1 MMDLPSKPLKLGFLP
16 ASRGFFSKRLA
27 REMRAQTLAVLR
39 GTGCEVIV
47 PEPGET
53 AEGCVE
59 TRAEAHFCANLF
71 REKRVDGVI
80 VCAVNF
86 GDEQAVALTLRDME
100 LKVPVLLF
108 AAQEEAALHPGGERR
123 DSFCGLLSIAE
134 ALRQTGLPYSVGREP
149 VCVPGDAAFSAD
161 LEWFAAVC
169 RIVRGVRRARYGQ
182 IGARP
187 DAFWTCR
194 FDEKALQ
201 KIGPTTVTL
210 DLSEVIGGAEK
221 LHDDAPEVLAVL
233 ASLPAYADTS
243 ALAAA
248 SLLRIAKLEAFI
260 RRWAAEQELD
270 ALAVQCWTSI
280 QQNYGVCSCTTMSR
294 LGDMGL
300 PAACEADIPGALSM
314 HALQLASGQAAAL
327 ADWNNLHNDDHN
339 LVNLWHCG
347 VFPKSLGQTRPRL
360 ETHPILRDSGAV
372 PAEKAGGIVEVLLAE
387 MPVTL
392 ARVTHDAG
400 GNWQVL
406 VAQGR
411 IENNAAATGGSYGWC
426 RIENLPGLYRDVL
439 LRHFPHH
446 VALTR
451 GSVGSAVQE
460 AFGRYFGLSVFPH
473 ALDP

>member
-1 MMDLPSKPLKLGFLP
+1 MSQPCFSQPLKLGFLP

-27 REMRAQTLAVLR
+27 REMRAQTISTLR
-39 GTGCEVIV
+39 NTGYEVIV
-47 PEPGET
+47 PEAGQT
-53 AEGCVE
+53 NEGCVE
-59 TRAEAHFCANLF
+59 TRAEARFCAQLF
-71 REKRVDGVI
+71 REQRVDGVV

-86 GDEQAVALTLRDME
+86 GDEQAVALALRDME
-100 LKVPVLLF
+100 LKVPILLF
-108 AAQEEAALHPGGERR
+108 AAQEECALRPGGERR

-134 ALRQTGLPYSVGREP
+134 ALRQMGLAYSVGRHP
-149 VCVPGDAAFSAD
+149 VCVPGEEDFAAD
-161 LEWFAAVC
+161 LNWFAAVC
-169 RIVRGVRRARYGQ
+169 RVVRGVRRARYGQ

-201 KIGPTTVTL
+201 RIGPTTVTL

-221 LHDDAPEVLAVL
+221 IKDDAPEVTTVL
-233 ASLPAYADTS
+233 ESLPGYADTS
-243 ALAAA
+243 ALAAG

-260 RRWAAEQELD
+260 RRWAREQELD
-270 ALAVQCWTSI
+270 ALAVQCWTSL
-280 QQNYGVCSCTTMSR
+280 QHNYGVCACTTMSR
-294 LGDMGL
+294 LTDLGL

-314 HALQLASGQAAAL
+314 HALQLASGHAAAL
-327 ADWNNLHNDDHN
+327 ADWNNRHNGDQN

-347 VFPKSLGQTRPRL
+347 VFPKSLGQSRPKL

-372 PAEKAGGIVEVLLAE
+372 PAEKAGGIVEILLAE

-392 ARVTHDAG
+392 ARVTHDAN
-400 GNWQVL
+400 GNWKVL

-426 RIENLPGLYRDVL
+426 RIEDLSSLYRDIL

-451 GSVGSAVQE
+451 GSVGSALEE
-460 AFGRYFGLSVFPH
+460 AFERYFGLSVFPH
-473 ALDP
+473 AL

>member
-1 MMDLPSKPLKLGFLP
+1 MNPPTFIAPLKLGFLP

-27 REMRAQTLAVLR
+27 REMRAQTLATLR
-39 GTGCEVIV
+39 HAGYEVII
-47 PEPGET
+47 PEPGQT
-53 AEGCVE
+53 SEGCVE
-59 TRAEAHFCANLF
+59 TRAEAQFCATLF
-71 REKRVDGVI
+71 REQRVDGVI

-86 GDEQAVALTLRDME
+86 GDEQAVALALRDME
-100 LKVPVLLF
+100 LKVPIFLF
-108 AAQEEAALHPGGERR
+108 AAQEEAALRPGGERR

-134 ALRQTGLPYSVGREP
+134 ALRQIGLPYSIGRTP
-149 VCVPGDAAFSAD
+149 VCVPGDKAFSAD

-169 RIVRGVRRARYGQ
+169 RVVRGVRRARYGQ

-221 LHDDAPEVLAVL
+221 FNDDAPEVQAVL
-233 ASLPAYADTS
+233 DSLPAYADTS
-243 ALAAA
+243 ALAP
-248 SLLRIAKLEAFI
+248 SVLVRIAKLEAFI
-260 RRWAAEQELD
+260 RRWATEQELD

-280 QQNYGVCSCTTMSR
+280 QQNYGVCACTTLSR
-294 LGDMGL
+294 LGDLGL
-300 PAACEADIPGALSM
+300 PAACEADIPGALTM

-327 ADWNNLHNDDHN
+327 ADWNNLHNSDPD

-347 VFPKSLGQTRPRL
+347 VFPKSLGQRKPRL

-372 PAEKAGGIVEVLLAE
+372 PAEKAGGIVEILLAE

-400 GNWQVL
+400 GNWKVL

-411 IENNAAATGGSYGWC
+411 IENNSAATGGSYGWC
-426 RIENLPGLYRDVL
+426 RINNLSGLYRDVL

-451 GSVGSAVQE
+451 GSVGIALRE
-460 AFGRYFGLSVFPH
+460 AFERYLGLAVFPH
-473 ALDP
+473 EL

>member
-1 MMDLPSKPLKLGFLP
+1 MIKPTFIAPLKLGFLP
-16 ASRGFFSKRLA
+16 SSRGFFSKRLA
-27 REMRAQTLAVLR
+27 REMRAQTLATLR
-39 GTGCEVIV
+39 NAGYEVVV
-47 PEPGET
+47 PEPGQT
-53 AEGCVE
+53 NEGCVE
-59 TRAEAHFCANLF
+59 TRAEAKFCANLF

-86 GDEQAVALTLRDME
+86 GDEQTVALALRDME
-100 LKVPVLLF
+100 LKVPIFLF
-108 AAQEEAALHPGGERR
+108 AAQEEAALRPGGERR

-134 ALRQTGLPYSVGREP
+134 ALRQIGLPYSIGRNP
-149 VCVPGDAAFSAD
+149 VCVPGDVVFAAD
-161 LEWFAAVC
+161 LNWFAAIC
-169 RIVRGVRRARYGQ
+169 RVVRGVRRARYGQ

-221 LHDDAPEVLAVL
+221 FKDDAPEVKTVL
-233 ASLPAYADTS
+233 ESLPGYADTS
-243 ALAAA
+243 ALAAPA
-248 SLLRIAKLEAFI
+248 LLRIAKLEAFI
-260 RRWAAEQELD
+260 RRWATEQDID

-294 LGDMGL
+294 LTDLGL
-300 PAACEADIPGALSM
+300 PAACEADIPGAMSM
-314 HALQLASGQAAAL
+314 HALQLASGHAAAL
-327 ADWNNLHNDDHN
+327 ADWNNLHNDDRD

-347 VFPKSLGQTRPRL
+347 VFPKSLGQTKPKL

-372 PAEKAGGIVEVLLAE
+372 PAEKAGGIVEILLAE

-400 GNWQVL
+400 GNWKVL
-406 VAQGR
+406 VAQGK
-411 IENNAAATGGSYGWC
+411 IENNAAATTGSYGWC

-451 GSVGSAVQE
+451 GSVGSALEE
-460 AFGRYFGLSVFPH
+460 AFGRYLGLDVFPYS
-473 ALDP
+473 L